1 MLNKEAMS
9 DNDFE
14 SLLNEYDYKFQKGDL
29 VKGVVIGYDP
39 ENVIVDIGAKTNA
52 MVPNREAVV
61 DADNDNVKDTLKKGC
76 EYEFLIVRNE
86 DEEGEFILSYKK
98 VALAYNWKE
107 LEALK
112 EEDATVTGKVL
123 SSVKGGVLVEVM
135 GVRGFVPSSHLKTR
149 DIQSVIGETLEFK
162 ILTMDAS
169 QNNFIL
175 SNKKVYSDQNE
186 GDKIDLFEKL
196 EVGQIVEGEVVRIT
210 DFGAFVDIGGID
222 GLIPLSQMSWK
233 WVDHPGDILKVNT
246 TIKVEVI
253 GIDPDKHRISLSLKN
268 LEPDPWELARDTI
281 KEGEKIEGV
290 VTRIK
295 HFGAFVEVADGVEAL
310 LPTSEIN
317 DYQNENS
324 CILSVGDK
332 IITTVIKF
340 NPDDRRV
347 SLSVTNKTE

>member
-112 EEDATVTGKVL
+112 
-123 SSVKGGVLVEVM
+123 
-135 GVRGFVPSSHLKTR
+135 
-149 DIQSVIGETLEFK
+149 
-162 ILTMDAS
+162 
-169 QNNFIL
+169 
-175 SNKKVYSDQNE
+175 
-186 GDKIDLFEKL
+186 
-196 EVGQIVEGEVVRIT
+196 
-210 DFGAFVDIGGID
+210 
-222 GLIPLSQMSWK
+222 
-233 WVDHPGDILKVNT
+233 
-246 TIKVEVI
+246 
-253 GIDPDKHRISLSLKN
+253 
-268 LEPDPWELARDTI
+268 
-281 KEGEKIEGV
+281 
-290 VTRIK
+290 
-295 HFGAFVEVADGVEAL
+295 
-310 LPTSEIN
+310 
-317 DYQNENS
+317 
-324 CILSVGDK
+324 
-332 IITTVIKF
+332 
-340 NPDDRRV
+340 
-347 SLSVTNKTE
+347 